1 MGSQVLDHKG
11 DLKELMARCALST
24 KLTAKVLFPER
35 FHRPFSALTDQ
46 IFDALDDDSVQRV
59 VIKAPRGWGK
69 TSITNF
75 AFPGKHILFR
85 DKRFIVP
92 ISNTA
97 TQAVMQAENLKM
109 ELRSNVVVKKLF
121 GDIKTNAMSDDADPT
136 FSKEMWV
143 ANGETLVMPRGA
155 GQQVRGILYR
165 NTRPDL
171 IICDDLED
179 SESVRSEEQRK
190 KLEEWF
196 FADVCNSIDRGAKNW
211 KIVVIGTLLHEDALL
226 AKLLQDPE
234 WRAIEIDLCTDD
246 LRSNWPDFMTDE
258 EVRKL
263 YESYKHKGQLDV
275 FAREYRGVPIATET
289 ASFRQSYFKSYDEH
303 SDAFQKVKQRLEN
316 VVIVDPAK
324 TTNFSSAD
332 SAIVG
337 VGVDTQNSCIYVRDI
352 MADKLHPDEI
362 YDQAFAMADRLGART
377 IGYEVTSLN
386 EFITYP
392 ITTEMIRRRRFYQLV
407 ELKARASKE
416 ERIAML
422 VPFYRMGY
430 VYHNPA
436 VAPILEQQ
444 LLAFPRSKRWDVMDA
459 LAYIIEMLELG
470 ERYFSSE
477 DKEDDPQAIEDEY
490 KELDEDL
497 EPAAQGWRCI

>member
-1 MGSQVLDHKG
+1 MD
-11 DLKELMARCALST
+11 DLKEIMARCCLST
-24 KLTAKVLFPER
+24 KTSAKVLFPER
-35 FHRPFSALTDQ
+35 FHRPFSGLTDQ
-46 IFDALDDDSVQRV
+46 IFKALDDDSIQRV

-75 AFPGKHILFR
+75 AFPGRHILFR

-97 TQAVMQAENLKM
+97 TQAVMQAENMKM
-109 ELRSNVVVKKLF
+109 ELRTNTTIKKLF
-121 GDIKTNAMSDDADPT
+121 GDIKTNATSEDDVDTT

-143 ANGETLVMPRGA
+143 ANGTTLVMPRGA

-165 NTRPDL
+165 NSRPDL
-171 IICDDLED
+171 IIGDDLED
-179 SESVRSEEQRK
+179 SEGVRSEDQRG
-190 KLEEWF
+190 KLSEWF
-196 FADVCNSIDRGAKNW
+196 SADVCNSIDRGSKNW
-211 KIVVIGTLLHEDALL
+211 KIVVIGTLLHEDSLL
-226 AKLLQDPE
+226 AKLIADPE
-234 WRAIEIDLCTDD
+234 WYTIEIDLCSDD
-246 LRSNWPDFMTDE
+246 LRSNWPDFMSDAD
-258 EVRKL
+258 VKQL
-263 YESYKHKGQLDV
+263 YESYKNNGQLDV
-275 FAREYRGVPIATET
+275 FAREYRGVPIATEA
-289 ASFRQSYFKSYDEH
+289 ASFRQSYFKNYDEQ
-303 SDAFQKVKQRLEN
+303 SDEFIKVRNRLEN
-316 VVIVDPAK
+316 VVIIDPAK

-337 VGVDTQNSCIYVRDI
+337 VGVDTQKSAIYVRDI
-352 MADKLHPDEI
+352 VADKLHPDEI
-362 YDQAFAMADRLGART
+362 YDQAFAMADRIGART

-392 ITTEMIRRRRFYQLV
+392 FTTEMIKRRKFYQLV

-436 VAPILEQQ
+436 ISPILEQQ
-444 LLAFPRSKRWDVMDA
+444 LLAYPRSKRWDVMDA
-459 LAYIIEMLELG
+459 FAYIIEMLELG

-477 DKEDDPQAIEDEY
+477 DKEDDPQVIEDEY
-490 KELDEDL
+490 KDL
-497 EPAAQGWRCI
+497 EDERDEPVAQGWRCA

>member
-1 MGSQVLDHKG
+1 
-11 DLKELMARCALST
+11 LST
-24 KLTAKVLFPER
+24 KVTAKVLFSER
-35 FHRPFSALTDQ
+35 FHRPFSTLTEQ
-46 IFDALDDDSVQRV
+46 IFSALDDDKIQRV

-85 DKRFIVP
+85 DKQFIVP

-109 ELRSNVVVKKLF
+109 ELRTNATIKKLF
-121 GDIKTNAMSDDADPT
+121 GDIRTNAMGEDTDTT

-143 ANGETLVMPRGA
+143 ANGYTLVMPRGA

-165 NTRPDL
+165 NSRPDL

-179 SESVRSEEQRK
+179 SEGVRSEEQRK

-196 FADVCNSIDRGAKNW
+196 FADVCNSIDRGSKSW

-226 AKLLQDPE
+226 AKLLKDPE
-234 WRAIEIDLCTDD
+234 WHAIEIDLCTDE
-246 LRSNWPDFMTDE
+246 LKSNWPDFMSDE
-258 EVRKL
+258 EVRQL
-263 YESYKHKGQLDV
+263 YEAYKSKGQLDV
-275 FAREYRGVPIATET
+275 FAREYRGVPIAMET
-289 ASFRQSYFKSYDEH
+289 ASFRQSYFRYCDER
-303 SDAFQKVKQRLEN
+303 SDDFQKVKHRLEN

-337 VGVDTQNSCIYVRDI
+337 VGVDTQTSSVYVRDI
-352 MADKLHPDEI
+352 VAGKLHPDEI

-386 EFITYP
+386 DFITYP

-444 LLAFPRSKRWDVMDA
+444 LLTYPRSKRWDVMDA
-459 LAYIIEMLELG
+459 FAYVIEMLEIG

-477 DKEDDPQAIEDEY
+477 DKEEDPQAIEDEY

-497 EPAAQGWRCI
+497 EPVAQGWRCI

>member
-1 MGSQVLDHKG
+1 MNQPIDKDS
-11 DLKELMARCALST
+11 LKEVLARCYAST
-24 KLTAKVLFPER
+24 KSTAKLLFPER
-35 FHRPFSALTDQ
+35 FHRPFSSLTDQ
-46 IFDALDDDSVQRV
+46 IFYALDSPTIQRV

-75 AFPGKHILFR
+75 AFPAKHILFR
-85 DKRFIVP
+85 NKRFIVP
-92 ISNTA
+92 VSNTA

-109 ELRSNVVVKKLF
+109 ELRSNEVVKKLF
-121 GDIKTNAMSDDADPT
+121 GDVKSNAIGEDADTT

-165 NTRPDL
+165 NSRPDL

-179 SESVRSEEQRK
+179 SESVRSEDQRK

-196 FADVCNSIDRGAKNW
+196 FADVCNSIDRGSKEW

-234 WRAIEIDLCTDD
+234 WYAIEIDLCSDE
-246 LRSNWPDFMTDE
+246 LKSNWPDFMSDE

-263 YESYKHKGQLDV
+263 YESYKTKGQLDV

-289 ASFRQSYFKSYDEH
+289 ASFRQSYFKNYDEQGKE
-303 SDAFQKVKQRLEN
+303 FEEVKKRLEN
-316 VVIVDPAK
+316 VVIIDPAK
-324 TTNFSSAD
+324 TTNFTSAD

-337 VGVDTQNSCIYVRDI
+337 VGVDVQKSCIYVRDI
-352 MADKLHPDEI
+352 QAGKYHPDEI
-362 YDQAFAMADRLGART
+362 YDIAFNMADRLGART

-392 ITTEMIRRRRFYQLV
+392 FTTEMIRRRRFYQLV

-422 VPFYRMGY
+422 VPFYRMGQ

-444 LLAFPRSKRWDVMDA
+444 LLAYPRSKRWDVMDA
-459 LAYIIEMLELG
+459 LAYIIELLELG
-470 ERYFSSE
+470 ERYFSAE
-477 DKEDDPQAIEDEY
+477 DAEDDPKVIEDEY
-490 KELDEDL
+490 RELDEDR
-497 EPAAQGWRCI
+497 EPVAQGWRCA

>member
-1 MGSQVLDHKG
+1 MD
-11 DLKELMARCALST
+11 DLKEIMARCCSST
-24 KLTAKVLFPER
+24 KISAKVLFPER
-35 FHRPFSALTDQ
+35 FHRPFSGLTDQ
-46 IFDALDDDSVQRV
+46 IFKALDDDSIQRV

-75 AFPGKHILFR
+75 AFPGRHILFR

-97 TQAVMQAENLKM
+97 TQAVMQAENMKM
-109 ELRSNVVVKKLF
+109 ELRTNTTIKKLF
-121 GDIKTNAMSDDADPT
+121 GDIKTNATGEDEVDTT

-143 ANGETLVMPRGA
+143 ANGSTLVMPRGA

-165 NTRPDL
+165 NSRPDL
-171 IICDDLED
+171 IIGDDLED
-179 SESVRSEEQRK
+179 SEGVRSEDQRK
-190 KLEEWF
+190 KLSEWF
-196 FADVCNSIDRGAKNW
+196 FADVCNSIDRGSKGW
-211 KIVVIGTLLHEDALL
+211 KIVVIGTLLHEDSLL
-226 AKLLQDPE
+226 AKLIADPE
-234 WRAIEIDLCTDD
+234 WHTIEIDLCSDD
-246 LRSNWPDFMTDE
+246 LKSNWPDFMSDDD
-258 EVRKL
+258 VKRL
-263 YESYKHKGQLDV
+263 YESYKNKGQLDV

-289 ASFRQSYFKSYDEH
+289 ASFRQSYFKNYDEQ
-303 SDAFQKVKQRLEN
+303 SDEFIKVRNRLEN
-316 VVIVDPAK
+316 VVIIDPAK
-324 TTNFSSAD
+324 TTNFTSAD

-337 VGVDTQNSCIYVRDI
+337 IGVDTQKSSIYVRDI
-352 MADKLHPDEI
+352 QAGKFHPDEI
-362 YDQAFAMADRLGART
+362 YDIAFSMADRLGART

-392 ITTEMIRRRRFYQLV
+392 FTTEMIKRRKFYQLV

-436 VAPILEQQ
+436 VSPILEQQ
-444 LLAFPRSKRWDVMDA
+444 LLAYPRSKRWDVMDA
-459 LAYIIEMLELG
+459 FAYIIEMLELG

-490 KELDEDL
+490 KDL
-497 EPAAQGWRCI
+497 ENEDNEPVAQGWRCA

>member
-1 MGSQVLDHKG
+1 MD
-11 DLKELMARCALST
+11 DLKEIMARCCAST
-24 KLTAKVLFPER
+24 KVAAKVLFPER
-35 FHRPFSALTDQ
+35 FHRPFSGLTDQ
-46 IFDALDDDSVQRV
+46 IFRALDDDSARRV

-75 AFPGKHILFR
+75 AFPGRHVLFR

-97 TQAVMQAENLKM
+97 TQAVMQAENMKM
-109 ELRSNVVVKKLF
+109 ELRTNTTIKKLF
-121 GDIKTNAMSDDADPT
+121 GDIKTAGTGEDVDTT

-143 ANGETLVMPRGA
+143 ANGQTLVMPRGA

-165 NTRPDL
+165 NSRPDL

-196 FADVCNSIDRGAKNW
+196 FADVCNSVDRGSKAW
-211 KIVVIGTLLHEDALL
+211 KIVVIGTLLHEDSLL
-226 AKLLQDPE
+226 AKLLKDPE
-234 WRAIEIDLCTDD
+234 WAAIEIDLCSDD
-246 LRSNWPDFMTDE
+246 LRSNWPDFMSDA
-258 EVRKL
+258 EVREL
-263 YESYKHKGQLDV
+263 YESYKNKGQLDV

-289 ASFRQSYFKSYDEH
+289 ASFRQSYFKDYDES
-303 SDAFQKVKQRLEN
+303 SDEFQKVKLRLEN
-316 VVIVDPAK
+316 VVIIDPAK

-332 SAIVG
+332 SAIIG
-337 VGVDTQNSCIYVRDI
+337 IGVDTQSSRLYVRDI
-352 MADKLHPDEI
+352 VADKLHPDEI
-362 YDQAFAMADRLGART
+362 YDQAFAMADRIGART

-392 ITTEMIRRRRFYQLV
+392 FTTEMIKRRRFYQLV

-430 VYHNPA
+430 VFHNPA
-436 VAPILEQQ
+436 ISPILEQQ
-444 LLAFPRSKRWDVMDA
+444 LLAYPRSKRWDVMDA
-459 LAYIIEMLELG
+459 LAYIIELLELG
-470 ERYFSSE
+470 ERYFSGD
-477 DKEDDPQAIEDEY
+477 DKEDDPNAIEDEY
-490 KELDEDL
+490 KELDQEN
-497 EPAAQGWRCI
+497 EPVAQGWRCG